1 MSAPSRLKD
10 LQRAQT
16 ELENLGKQGWFAHDL
31 QRGRVLALEVLG
43 WLKDEGFK
51 MSPLTRAKILYAD
64 RTGKPSAVMDAVFAA
79 QVSVNQYLS
88 AKGKNKTRVDTTNA
102 TYLDNLGYESARTYA
117 DALLKQISESGKI
130 VALPLP
136 AADLT
141 VLLDNTV
148 TGLVTM
154 GKLLPWKNIPD
165 VRRQVFTDSW
175 YAGMQ
180 SKGLA

>member
-16 ELENLGKQGWFAHDL
+16 ELESLGKQGWFAHDL
-31 QRGRVLALEVLG
+31 QRGQVLALEVLG
-43 WLKDEGFK
+43 WLMTEGSA
-51 MSPLTRAKILYAD
+51 MSQLSKAKILRAD
-64 RTGKPSAVMDAVFAA
+64 RTGKTSDIMDAVFAA
-79 QVSVNQYLS
+79 QASVDQYLS

-102 TYLDNLGYESARTYA
+102 TYLDNLGYESAQTYA
-117 DALLKQISESGKI
+117 DALLKQISESGKV

-136 AADLT
+136 TADLT

-148 TGLVTM
+148 AGLVTM

-165 VRRQVFTDSW
+165 LRRQVFTDSW